1 MSEEKL
7 ESQEQCLETENVE
20 IREEEKTLIK
30 QESIYENFKNLTSD
44 QDFSQKMNVAST
56 LVLELYRVLMGSL
69 LILFVPQKCGDEM
82 CTLNEN
88 MERNLIARIGF
99 GLNML
104 TLLSS
109 CIMYY
114 IEVNREHAMIDNLHV
129 NPEKPRDNDS
139 VKESLSILKDEVK
152 EIIWNYDKHYQ
163 MSGYLTLGCFGAN
176 VGLSSYVIFSNY
188 LNDKTITVLLTNIL
202 FMGSKLNDVFAIVN
216 TEKNIFYS
224 AYLKRKIQFNDVD
237 PDAPLKE

>member
-1 MSEEKL
+1 
-7 ESQEQCLETENVE
+7 
-20 IREEEKTLIK
+20 
-30 QESIYENFKNLTSD
+30 
-44 QDFSQKMNVAST
+44 MNVANT

-129 NPEKPRDNDS
+129 NPRN
-139 VKESLSILKDEVK
+139 
-152 EIIWNYDKHYQ
+152 H
-163 MSGYLTLGCFGAN
+163 
-176 VGLSSYVIFSNY
+176 VI
-188 LNDKTITVLLTNIL
+188 
-202 FMGSKLNDVFAIVN
+202 M
-216 TEKNIFYS
+216 
-224 AYLKRKIQFNDVD
+224 IQ
-237 PDAPLKE
+237 